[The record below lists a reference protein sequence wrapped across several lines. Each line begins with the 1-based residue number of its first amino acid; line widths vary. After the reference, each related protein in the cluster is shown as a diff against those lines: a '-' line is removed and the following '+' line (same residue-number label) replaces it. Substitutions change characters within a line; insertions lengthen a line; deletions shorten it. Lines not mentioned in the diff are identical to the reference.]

1 MDYIYT
7 HYKDQHLLQN
17 DQSIN
22 IGYTI
27 SKVTCDATTTV
38 STGNIDPG
46 EVLELK
52 FAIDGVYTVDL
63 YDANERDNFEIKT
76 YNNLLLSFISNVEAL
91 LCGCSKCEECEE
103 CNECETYLAAFMKAF
118 SFNSFNNPTYDL
130 YVNLI
135 AEDSRCSLE
144 SEVLCNIINE
154 KVYGTDPVREPMLQI
169 LGYYYAAFYFSDFFS
184 AEDVSE
190 QSFITT
196 KYKYDKIAKCMKKLG
211 IDPAQ
216 AITDIES
223 SSIVYYWQLDSLSDT
238 ILTEN
243 ALINPAY
250 LSSKPNSPLP
260 EFEQGKIVS
269 YSNIAKIAFA
279 IMPTISQN
287 FIIRDS
293 LNNDITDQFDTI
305 YDTITNRVLF
315 VSKLPYSHSSIYFKF
330 KKGL

>member
-1 MDYIYT
+1 MDYTYT

-27 SKVTCDATTTV
+27 LKVTCDATTTV

-46 EVLELK
+46 KVLEIK
-52 FAIDGVYTVDL
+52 FAVDGLYTVEL
-63 YDANERDNFEIKT
+63 YDENQRDSFEIKT

-91 LCGCSKCEECEE
+91 LCGCSKCKDCEE

-118 SFNSFNNPTYDL
+118 SFNSFNTPVYDL

-135 AEDSRCSLE
+135 AEDSQCSLE

-154 KVYGTDPVREPMLQI
+154 KVYGVAPVREPMLQI
-169 LGYYYAAFYFSDFFS
+169 LGYYYGAFYYKDYYT
-184 AEDVSE
+184 AEDSSE
-190 QSFITT
+190 AEFIAT

-211 IDPAQ
+211 IDPVK
-216 AITDIES
+216 AIQDVENLST
-223 SSIVYYWQLDSLSDT
+223 VYYWQLESLTDT

-243 ALINPAY
+243 PLIDLVY

-260 EFEQGKIVS
+260 VFEEGKIVS
-269 YSNIAKIAFA
+269 YSGIAKIAFA
-279 IMPTISQN
+279 ITPTISAN
-287 FIIRDS
+287 FVIRDS
-293 LNNDITDQFDTI
+293 LNNDITDEFDNI
-305 YDTITNRVLF
+305 YDIPTNRVLF
-315 VSKLPYSHSSIYFKF
+315 VSKLPYSHSNIYFKF